1 MLLGYP
7 GKYYDAFSD
16 SGKMYARLYSLE
28 TGKMVVPI
36 TVLTVN
42 RQVLDALNHIVEAVV
57 SSVRMAP
64 LKASP
69 IRNTISMA
77 DLVGEWHAGMTSA
90 RMFYDRYTGA
100 YAGSSTTAYS
110 ARYQVAGNG
119 SFTYEM
125 GGIWNNSQ
133 VQDKDV
139 GMVQLGGDLIIF
151 KGRNHEQKYHF
162 INFQTAID
170 GSTVMTVLADQ
181 EDPAKTN
188 VTALGQQLVRE
199 AKK

>member
-1 MLLGYP
+1 
-7 GKYYDAFSD
+7 
-16 SGKMYARLYSLE
+16 
-28 TGKMVVPI
+28 
-36 TVLTVN
+36 
-42 RQVLDALNHIVEAVV
+42 
-57 SSVRMAP
+57 
-64 LKASP
+64 
-69 IRNTISMA
+69 
-77 DLVGEWHAGMTSA
+77 
-90 RMFYDRYTGA
+90 
-100 YAGSSTTAYS
+100 
-110 ARYQVAGNG
+110 
-119 SFTYEM
+119 
-125 GGIWNNSQ
+125 

>member
-1 MLLGYP
+1 
-7 GKYYDAFSD
+7 
-16 SGKMYARLYSLE
+16 
-28 TGKMVVPI
+28 
-36 TVLTVN
+36 
-42 RQVLDALNHIVEAVV
+42 
-57 SSVRMAP
+57 
-64 LKASP
+64 
-69 IRNTISMA
+69 
-77 DLVGEWHAGMTSA
+77 
-90 RMFYDRYTGA
+90 MFYDRYTGA

-110 ARYQVAGNG
+110 ALYTIAGNG

-125 GGIWNNSQ
+125 GGVWNGGQ
-133 VQDKDV
+133 VQDKDT
-139 GMVQLGGDLIIF
+139 GTVQLGGDLIIF

-170 GSTVMTVLADQ
+170 GSTVMTVLPGQ